1 MRTYNVRKIYLKIIH
16 NTDKTVHLNFLIHKI
31 SVKHLTFDFM
41 ALPPGRAPTDTLP
54 WVMPSWLGF
63 ALPIILGVKIVVSE
77 SPIPPLN
84 DGTKCEES
92 VFLDSAPHAFR
103 VLVGRDKFRLDYI
116 LEG

>member
-1 MRTYNVRKIYLKIIH
+1 
-16 NTDKTVHLNFLIHKI
+16 
-31 SVKHLTFDFM
+31 M
-41 ALPPGRAPTDTLP
+41 ALPPGRDLTDTLP

-63 ALPIILGVKIVVSE
+63 AFPIILDVKTVVSE

-116 LEG
+116 IEGWEENGQKYPV